1 MVQRNTDV
9 RSRLVAVWPGMGQV
23 AVTAGY
29 YLMSK
34 LHMHEEEPPATGD
47 LFDLD
52 HVDIKEGLARAG
64 RLPASRLFVWRDRP
78 RLNDLR
84 VLIGEA
90 QPALRNLDYCRRVL
104 DRAQSL
110 GVHQV
115 YTFAAMATDSN
126 PRDPAR
132 VFGAAS
138 DREGLLELRRRKIEI
153 IEEGRITGLNGV
165 FLAAAAERGIR
176 GVCLLGE
183 MPVFATQV
191 PWPKAAHAVASAFS
205 RLAQVEIDLHELD
218 DYGRAMERQL
228 TTAIEKVEEA
238 LRERQDS
245 GETPVPAPDSTS
257 PAAENGEL
265 EAKDRRRVEELFAQ
279 ASRDRSKAF
288 ELKRELDR
296 LGVFKEHEDRFL
308 DIFRKP
314 PSPKG

>member
-1 MVQRNTDV
+1 VVQRNAATK
-9 RSRLVAVWPGMGQV
+9 SRLVAVWPGMGQV

-34 LHMHEEEPPATGD
+34 LHMQEEEPPSTGD

-52 HVDIKEGLARAG
+52 HVEIKDGLASAG
-64 RLPASRLFVWRDRP
+64 RVPASHLFSWKERGRP
-78 RLNDLR
+78 GDLR

-104 DRAQSL
+104 DLAQRQ
-110 GVHQV
+110 GVGQV
-115 YTFAAMATDSN
+115 CTFAALATNMN
-126 PRDPAR
+126 PGDPSR

-138 DREGLLELRRRKIEI
+138 DREGLQELRRQNIEV

-183 MPVFATQV
+183 MPAFATQV
-191 PWPKAAHAVASAFS
+191 PWPKAAHSIANAFS
-205 RLAQVEIDLHELD
+205 RLAQIDIDLHELEE
-218 DYGRAMERQL
+218 YGRAMEIQL
-228 TTAIEKVEEA
+228 TTAIQKVEEA
-238 LRERQDS
+238 LREQQAGG
-245 GETPVPAPDSTS
+245 GETPFKIPESG
-257 PAAENGEL
+257 NGEPDVPDGL
-265 EAKDRRRVEELFAQ
+265 DPNDQRRIDALFTQ

-296 LGVFKEHEDRFL
+296 LGVFREHEDRFL
-308 DIFRKP
+308 DIFRRKP
-314 PSPKG
+314 A

>member
-1 MVQRNTDV
+1 VTSKTTT

-34 LHMHEEEPPATGD
+34 LHMQEEEPPSTGD

-52 HVDIKEGLARAG
+52 HVEIKDGLASAG
-64 RLPASRLFVWRDRP
+64 RLPASHLFAWKDRG
-78 RLNDLR
+78 RHADLR

-104 DRAQSL
+104 DRAQRQ
-110 GVHQV
+110 GVGQV
-115 YTFAAMATDSN
+115 CTFAALATNMS
-126 PRDPAR
+126 PGDPSR

-138 DREGLLELRRRKIEI
+138 DREGLQDLRRLGIEV

-183 MPVFATQV
+183 MPAFATQV
-191 PWPKAAHAVASAFS
+191 PWPKAAHAIANAFS
-205 RLAQVEIDLHELD
+205 RLAQVDIDLRELEE
-218 DYGRAMERQL
+218 YGRAMELQL
-228 TTAIEKVEEA
+228 TAAIQKVEEA
-238 LRERQDS
+238 LREQRGG
-245 GETPVPAPDSTS
+245 GETPFKVAESGDGEPDI
-257 PAAENGEL
+257 PGDL
-265 EAKDRRRVEELFAQ
+265 DDDDRRRIEALFSQ

-296 LGVFKEHEDRFL
+296 LGVFREHEDRFL
-308 DIFRKP
+308 DIFRRKP
-314 PSPKG
+314 A

>member
-1 MVQRNTDV
+1 MIQRNTAT

-34 LHMHEEEPPATGD
+34 LHMHEEEAPPTGD

-52 HVDIKEGLARAG
+52 HVDIKDGLARAG
-64 RLPASRLFVWRDRP
+64 RPPASHLFVWKDRP
-78 RLNDLR
+78 RQADLR

-104 DRAQSL
+104 DRAQRQ
-110 GVHQV
+110 GVAQV
-115 YTFAAMATDSN
+115 YTFAALATNMN
-126 PRDPAR
+126 PGDPAR

-138 DREGLLELRRRKIEI
+138 DREGLQELRHRGIEV

-183 MPVFATQV
+183 MPAFATQV
-191 PWPKAAHAVASAFS
+191 PWPKAAHAIADAFA
-205 RLAQVEIDLHELD
+205 RLAQIEIDLRELAE
-218 DYGRAMERQL
+218 YGHAMETQL
-228 TTAIEKVEEA
+228 TAAIQKVEEA
-238 LRERQDS
+238 LRDRTEGGD
-245 GETPVPAPDSTS
+245 TPAPVPDTASGD
-257 PAAENGEL
+257 PAVP
-265 EAKDRRRVEELFAQ
+265 EALNDEDQRRVEELFVQ

-296 LGVFKEHEDRFL
+296 LGVFKDHEDRFL
-308 DIFRKP
+308 DIFRRKP
-314 PSPKG
+314 A

>member
-1 MVQRNTDV
+1 MVQKYTDT

-23 AVTAGY
+23 ALTAGY

-34 LHMHEEEPPATGD
+34 LHMHEEEAPATGD
-47 LFDLD
+47 LFDVD
-52 HVDIKEGLARAG
+52 HVDIKDGLARAG
-64 RLPASRLFVWRDRP
+64 RRPASRLFVWRDRG
-78 RLNDLR
+78 RQIDTR

-90 QPALRNLDYCRRVL
+90 QPTMRNLDYCRRVL

-110 GVHQV
+110 GVGQV

-138 DREGLLELRRRKIEI
+138 DREGLVELRRRKIEI

-191 PWPKAAHAVASAFS
+191 PWPKAAHAVAAAFT
-205 RLAQVEIDLHELD
+205 RLAQVEIDLSELD
-218 DYGRAMERQL
+218 EYGRVMEKQL
-228 TTAIEKVEEA
+228 STAIEKVEEA
-238 LRERQDS
+238 LRDRQDS
-245 GETPVPAPDSTS
+245 PGDTPAPVSDTAI
-257 PAAENGEL
+257 PDVPGPLDDEDLARIEG
-265 EAKDRRRVEELFAQ
+265 LFAQ
-279 ASRDRSKAF
+279 AGRDRSKAF

-308 DIFRKP
+308 DLFRRPPKP
-314 PSPKG
+314 

>member
-1 MVQRNTDV
+1 
-9 RSRLVAVWPGMGQV
+9 MGQV

-34 LHMHEEEPPATGD
+34 LHMHEEEAPDVGD

-52 HVDIKEGLARAG
+52 HVEIKDGLARAG
-64 RLPASRLFVWRDRP
+64 RRPASRLFARKERGGE
-78 RLNDLR
+78 LR

-104 DRAQSL
+104 DRAQTL
-110 GVHQV
+110 GVAQV
-115 YTFAAMATDSN
+115 YTFAAMATDSS
-126 PRDPAR
+126 PKDPAR

-191 PWPKAAHAVASAFS
+191 PWPKAAHAVGAAFA
-205 RLAQVEIDLHELD
+205 RLAQVEIDLRELD

-228 TTAIEKVEEA
+228 SAALDKVEEA
-238 LRERQDS
+238 LQGGSAGD
-245 GETPVPAPDSTS
+245 TPAPRDSS
-257 PAAENGEL
+257 AQGFDVPGEL
-265 EAKDRRRVEELFAQ
+265 AETDRRRLEDLFVQ
-279 ASRDRSKAF
+279 AARDRSKAF

-296 LGVFKEHEDRFL
+296 LGVFKENEDRFL
-308 DIFRKP
+308 DIFRR
-314 PSPKG
+314 PKAG